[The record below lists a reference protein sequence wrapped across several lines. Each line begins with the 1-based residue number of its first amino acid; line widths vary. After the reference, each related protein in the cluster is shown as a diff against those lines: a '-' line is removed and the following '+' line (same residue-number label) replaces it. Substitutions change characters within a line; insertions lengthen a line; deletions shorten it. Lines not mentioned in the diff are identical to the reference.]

1 MKTKTAHKYL
11 LLSFCLL
18 SFTLLTSNCFAQ
30 AKTENEP
37 QKKKTITMHVTK
49 DDDGTITV
57 IDTTVVTDT
66 DFDADAFLLKKG
78 VNDKQMDEGKHV
90 VKKIVIVKPGSKSIT
105 YSEDASNK
113 ADTVLMADGQIIILK
128 GKPDLQ
134 GLESI
139 DEDMEFD
146 NEMPDGHGHF
156 QGPMCEQMMKG
167 MMKEYGLDAFMPFG
181 EMKKIVVKKK
191 HHGKKLI
198 ITFED
203 REDACCGHKYGDKR

>member
-1 MKTKTAHKYL
+1 MKTKAAHKYL

-18 SFTLLTSNCFAQ
+18 SLMLLSGNCFAQ

-37 QKKKTITMHVTK
+37 QKKKTITLHVTK

-78 VNDKQMDEGKHV
+78 VSDKQIDGDKHV
-90 VKKIVIVKPGSKSIT
+90 VKKIVIVKPGTKSIT
-105 YSEDASNK
+105 YSEDAGNN
-113 ADTVLMADGQIIILK
+113 ADTVMMADGKIIIIQ

-139 DEDMEFD
+139 DEEMEFGHK
-146 NEMPDGHGHF
+146 MPGCSGHF
-156 QGPMCEQMMKG
+156 QGPMCEQMIKG
-167 MMKEYGLDAFMPFG
+167 MMDDYGLDAFMPFG

-203 REDACCGHKYGDKR
+203 REGACCEHEHREKR